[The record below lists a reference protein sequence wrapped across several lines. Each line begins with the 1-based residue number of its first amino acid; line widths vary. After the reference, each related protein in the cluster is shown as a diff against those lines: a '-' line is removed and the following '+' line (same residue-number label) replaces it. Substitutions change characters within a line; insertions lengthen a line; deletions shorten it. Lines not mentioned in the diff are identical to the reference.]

1 MKNSKLNKKIMM
13 LGLGILMTIPSFA
26 ITGTEVSQ
34 LARDR
39 DTGKTVMAAMEM
51 KLVSKSGKVESDRRL
66 MTWGYKYDIEKDLSK
81 VVMEF
86 KSPASIA
93 KTRFLQ
99 VENEIGRDDDK
110 WIYLPALGRVRRI
123 SSSDKTSSFV
133 GSDFTYGDMETR
145 EVFEDTH
152 KLLKEEKYGE
162 YDCYVVESV
171 PVEKDDSQYA
181 KRITWVAK
189 ESYIPL
195 KAELYSKKTNEI
207 QKRLTVQGKLEKV
220 QGIWS
225 VFSTTMENLETGHKT
240 LLDVAKKDGK
250 YLLRYNGK
258 MNPKR
263 FTQSF
268 IKTGRAK

>member
-99 VENEIGRDDDK
+99 VENEIGKDDDK

-181 KRITWVAK
+181 KRITWVTK
-189 ESYIPL
+189 EGYIPV

>member
-1 MKNSKLNKKIMM
+1 MKNSKFGKKIIT
-13 LGLGILMTIPSFA
+13 LGLGILLNIPAFA

-34 LARDR
+34 LAKDR

-51 KLVSKSGKVESDRRL
+51 KLISKDGKVESNRKL
-66 MTWGYKYDIEKDLSK
+66 MSWGYKYDLEKDLSK

-99 VENEIGRDDDK
+99 VENEYGKDDDK
-110 WIYLPALGRVRRI
+110 WIFLPALGRVRRI

-152 KLLKEEKYGE
+152 KLLKEEKYGK

-171 PVEKDDSQYA
+171 PVDKDDSQYA
-181 KRITWVAK
+181 KRITWVTK
-189 ESYIPL
+189 DSYVPV

-207 QKRLTVQGKLEKV
+207 VKELTVQGDLKKV

-225 VFSTTMENLETGHKT
+225 IFTTTMKNMETGHKT
-240 LLDVAKKDGK
+240 VLEIAQKNGKDLLK
-250 YLLRYNGK
+250 YNGK